1 MSLLFHGDY
10 TKGTQVLQHLG
21 IFRKQLSHD
30 WGQVESVQNA
40 RASDPVRGPNA
51 GRDEVR
57 IMMTDPIDV
66 VRTALLQA
74 LIIAVP
80 ILGSGLF
87 VGLLVSLFQS
97 VTQIQEQ
104 TLTFVPKIIV
114 MILVA
119 IVLLGWISV
128 RLGDFAYEMFTG
140 L

>member
-1 MSLLFHGDY
+1 
-10 TKGTQVLQHLG
+10 
-21 IFRKQLSHD
+21 
-30 WGQVESVQNA
+30 
-40 RASDPVRGPNA
+40 
-51 GRDEVR
+51 
-57 IMMTDPIDV
+57 MMTDPIDV

-87 VGLLVSLFQS
+87 VGLLVSLLQS

-119 IVLLGWISV
+119 VVLLGWISV

>member
-1 MSLLFHGDY
+1 
-10 TKGTQVLQHLG
+10 
-21 IFRKQLSHD
+21 
-30 WGQVESVQNA
+30 
-40 RASDPVRGPNA
+40 
-51 GRDEVR
+51 
-57 IMMTDPIDV
+57 MMTDPIDV
-66 VRTALLQA
+66 VRGALLQA

-119 IVLLGWISV
+119 VVLLGWISV

>member
-1 MSLLFHGDY
+1 
-10 TKGTQVLQHLG
+10 
-21 IFRKQLSHD
+21 
-30 WGQVESVQNA
+30 
-40 RASDPVRGPNA
+40 
-51 GRDEVR
+51 
-57 IMMTDPIDV
+57 MMTDPIDV
-66 VRTALLQA
+66 VRGALLQA

-80 ILGSGLF
+80 ILGSGLV
-87 VGLLVSLFQS
+87 VGLMVSLFQS

-119 IVLLGWISV
+119 VVLLGWISV

>member
-1 MSLLFHGDY
+1 
-10 TKGTQVLQHLG
+10 
-21 IFRKQLSHD
+21 
-30 WGQVESVQNA
+30 
-40 RASDPVRGPNA
+40 
-51 GRDEVR
+51 
-57 IMMTDPIDV
+57 MMTDPIDV

-80 ILGSGLF
+80 ILGAGLI
-87 VGLLVSLFQS
+87 VGLMVSLFQS

-119 IVLLGWISV
+119 VVLLGWISV